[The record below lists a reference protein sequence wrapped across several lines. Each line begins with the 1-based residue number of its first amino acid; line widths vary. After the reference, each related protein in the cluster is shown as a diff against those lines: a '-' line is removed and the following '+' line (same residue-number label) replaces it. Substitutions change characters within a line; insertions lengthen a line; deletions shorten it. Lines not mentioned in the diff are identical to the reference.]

1 MKIFKRILGVII
13 ILLTLPAF
21 LSGFVR
27 LVDDSQ
33 SFFQNF
39 IFGLIGECV
48 IILGLLLIYMFKLII
63 CWCFNSIVNCFNSI
77 VNCFD
82 PDSY

>member
-1 MKIFKRILGVII
+1 MTIFKRILGVILV
-13 ILLTLPAF
+13 LLMIPAF
-21 LSGFVR
+21 CGGFVM

-39 IFGLIGECV
+39 IFSLICECA
-48 IILGLLLIYMFKLII
+48 IILGLLLIYILKLII
-63 CWCFNSIVNCFNSI
+63 CWCFDTDIDDV
-77 VNCFD
+77 D